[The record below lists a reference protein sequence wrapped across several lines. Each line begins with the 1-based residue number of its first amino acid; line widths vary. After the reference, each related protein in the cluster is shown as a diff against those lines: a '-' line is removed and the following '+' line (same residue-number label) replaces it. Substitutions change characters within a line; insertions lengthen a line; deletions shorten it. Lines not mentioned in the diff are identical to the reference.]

1 MRIAIIGGGVSGLT
15 VGYRLHEQFDVTL
28 FEANDYVGG
37 HTNTISVPTDNGN
50 IAVDTGFIVFND
62 RTYPNF
68 IALLNELSVPFQ
80 ETRMTFS
87 VSCDQTGLEYSGTG
101 LNGIFA
107 QRKNIL
113 RPWFYRLLM
122 DFVRFK
128 KDAERLLASDQPQ
141 KSVGDFFKRGNYSQQ
156 FVEQYFL
163 PMGAAI
169 WSSSFETF
177 RDFPIQFIAEFY
189 KNHGLLGI
197 RDRPQW
203 YVVKGGSNQ
212 YVAPLTRDWNDRIK
226 LSSPIESVVREGS
239 QVFVKP
245 ACCEALA
252 FDHVIFACH
261 SDQALKILGEAAT
274 ATERELLSAFPYQ
287 KNQAILHTD
296 ASVLPKT
303 RRAWSC
309 WNYYNPKQKNDSA
322 TLTYNMNMLQS
333 LQTDETYCVTLND
346 TGRIAPRKVIRT
358 IDYAHPT
365 FSVNRKSMQARHA
378 ELLGP
383 NNTSYC
389 GAYWANGFH
398 EDGVRSALAV
408 VKQLQEAPNE
418 S

>member
-1 MRIAIIGGGVSGLT
+1 MSLSI
-15 VGYRLHEQFDVTL
+15 
-28 FEANDYVGG
+28 
-37 HTNTISVPTDNGN
+37 P
-50 IAVDTGFIVFND
+50 GFIVFND

-68 IALLNELSVPFQ
+68 IALLDELSVPFQ
-80 ETRMTFS
+80 PTRMSFS

-107 QRKNIL
+107 QRKNIV
-113 RPWFYRLLM
+113 RPWFYRLLL

-128 KDAERLLASDQPQ
+128 KDAELLLESDQPQ
-141 KSVGDFFKRGNYSQQ
+141 ESVGNFFERNNYSKQ

-177 RDFPIQFIAEFY
+177 REFPIQFIAEFY
-189 KNHGLLGI
+189 QNHGLLGI

-203 YVVKGGSNQ
+203 YVVKGGSKQ
-212 YVAPLTRDWNDRIK
+212 YVAPLTKDWSDRIK
-226 LSSPIESVVREGS
+226 PSSPVESVVRDGS
-239 QVFVKP
+239 RVLVKI
-245 ACCEALA
+245 AGSEAVA

-261 SDQALKILGEAAT
+261 SDQALQILGDAAT
-274 ATERELLSAFPYQ
+274 DTERELLSAFPYQ

-296 ASVLPKT
+296 ASVLPKR

-309 WNYYNPKQKNDSA
+309 WNYYNPKKQNAAA

-333 LQTDETYCVTLND
+333 LSTPETYCVTLND
-346 TGRIAPRKVIRT
+346 TGRIDPSKVLRT

-365 FSVNRKSMQARHA
+365 FSVNRKSMQARHS
-378 ELLGP
+378 EVLGP
-383 NNTSYC
+383 NRTSYC

-408 VKQLQEAPNE
+408 VQQLLEAHDE

>member
-141 KSVGDFFKRGNYSQQ
+141 ESVGDFFKRGNYSQQ

-177 RDFPIQFIAEFY
+177 RDFPIQ
-189 KNHGLLGI
+189 L
-197 RDRPQW
+197 
-203 YVVKGGSNQ
+203 
-212 YVAPLTRDWNDRIK
+212 
-226 LSSPIESVVREGS
+226 
-239 QVFVKP
+239 
-245 ACCEALA
+245 
-252 FDHVIFACH
+252 
-261 SDQALKILGEAAT
+261 
-274 ATERELLSAFPYQ
+274 
-287 KNQAILHTD
+287 
-296 ASVLPKT
+296 
-303 RRAWSC
+303 RR
-309 WNYYNPKQKNDSA
+309 Q
-322 TLTYNMNMLQS
+322 
-333 LQTDETYCVTLND
+333 
-346 TGRIAPRKVIRT
+346 RR
-358 IDYAHPT
+358 
-365 FSVNRKSMQARHA
+365 F
-378 ELLGP
+378 
-383 NNTSYC
+383 
-389 GAYWANGFH
+389 
-398 EDGVRSALAV
+398 
-408 VKQLQEAPNE
+408 
-418 S
+418 

>member
-1 MRIAIIGGGVSGLT
+1 MRIAIIGGGISGLT
-15 VGYRLHEQFDVTL
+15 VGYRLHKQFDVTL
-28 FEANDYVGG
+28 FEANDYLGG
-37 HTNTISVPTDNGN
+37 HTNTINVPTDQGSL
-50 IAVDTGFIVFND
+50 AVDTGFIVFND

-68 IALLNELSVPFQ
+68 ISLLDELSVPFQ
-80 ETRMTFS
+80 PTKMSFS
-87 VSCDQTGLEYSGTG
+87 VSCEQTGLEYSGTG

-107 QRKNIL
+107 QRKNL
-113 RPWFYRLLM
+113 LSPWFYRLLM
-122 DFVRFK
+122 DFARFK
-128 KDAERLLASDQPQ
+128 KDAERLLESDQPQ
-141 KSVGDFFKRGNYSQQ
+141 ESVGNFFDRGSYSKQ
-156 FVEQYFL
+156 FINQYFL

-177 RDFPIQFIAEFY
+177 REFPIQFIAEFY
-189 KNHGLLGI
+189 QNHGLLGI
-197 RDRPQW
+197 RNRPQW

-212 YVAPLTRDWNDRIK
+212 YVSPLTQDWLDKIK
-226 LSSPIESVVREGS
+226 LSSPIASVVRDGT

-245 ACCEALA
+245 MGAEPIA

-261 SDQALKILGEAAT
+261 SDQALQILGDAAT
-274 ATERELLSAFPYQ
+274 ATEQELLSAFPYQ

-303 RRAWSC
+303 KRAWAC
-309 WNYYNPKQKNDSA
+309 WNYHNPKEQNGSA

-333 LQTDETYCVTLND
+333 LSTPETYCVTLND
-346 TGRIAPRKVIRT
+346 TGRIDPSKVLET

-365 FSVNRKSMQARHA
+365 FSVNRKAMQARHS

-383 NNTSYC
+383 NQTSFC

-408 VKQLQEAPNE
+408 VQQLQEAHNG